1 MKLHEFQAKRRME
14 SFGLPVL
21 KGAQIGSV
29 SSVAGA
35 LAPLGTGPWVL
46 KAQIHAGGRG
56 KAGGVR
62 VVRSV
67 AEAEAF
73 ASGLLG
79 RRLVTHQTGPDGLMV
94 RSLIAEPAVTVKREL
109 YAAVALNRKTGRP
122 TLIVSGEGG
131 MDIETLAATSPEK
144 IIRVDVDPWR
154 GLDAFQ
160 ARDVAFSV
168 GLGGDLLR
176 ESVRFFQN
184 LVKLFLESDASLVE
198 VNPLGILSEKEG
210 GGLPGGEC
218 LRGDECL
225 LAMDAKMTIDDNA
238 AFRQGDL
245 LKGADTAD
253 LSDAERRA
261 AAVGISYIRLDGSIG
276 CLVNGAGL
284 AMATMDIIKLHGGDP
299 ANFLDVGGGA
309 SVTQVTEAFKIILSD
324 SRVRVVLVNIFGGIM
339 KCDVIAEGI
348 VQAVKTTGLD
358 RPLVVRLEGNRVQ
371 EGRAVL
377 AASGLKMTSATDLAD
392 AAQKAVALA
401 GGRS

>member
-21 KGAQIGSV
+21 KGAVIDSV
-29 SSVAGA
+29 QSVAGA
-35 LAPLGTGPWVL
+35 LAPLGPGPWVL

-62 VVRSV
+62 VVRTV
-67 AEAEAF
+67 DEAKSF
-73 ASGLLG
+73 VSGLLD
-79 RRLVTHQTGPDGLMV
+79 RPLVTHQTGPEGLMV

-109 YAAVALNRKTGRP
+109 YAAVAINRKTGRP

-131 MDIETLAATSPEK
+131 VDIETLAATSPEK
-144 IIRVDVDPWR
+144 IIRVEVDPWR

-160 ARDVAFSV
+160 ARDVAFAV

-176 ESVRFFQN
+176 DSVRFFQN
-184 LVKLFLESDASLVE
+184 LVKLFLESDAGLVE
-198 VNPLGILSEKEG
+198 VNPLGILSEKG
-210 GGLPGGEC
+210 GECLPGGEC
-218 LRGDECL
+218 LL

-253 LSDAERRA
+253 LSEAERRA

-309 SVTQVTEAFKIILSD
+309 SVTQVTEAFEIILSD
-324 SRVRVVLVNIFGGIM
+324 PRVRVVLVNIFGGIM

-377 AASGLKMTSATDLAD
+377 ADSGLQMTSATDLAD

>member
-21 KGAQIGSV
+21 KGAVIDSV
-29 SSVAGA
+29 QSVAGA
-35 LAPLGTGPWVL
+35 LAPLGPGPWVL

-62 VVRSV
+62 VVRTV
-67 AEAEAF
+67 AEGESFVA
-73 ASGLLG
+73 GLLG
-79 RRLVTHQTGPDGLMV
+79 RPLVTHQTGSEGLMV

-109 YAAVALNRKTGRP
+109 YAAVAMNRKTGRP

-131 MDIETLAATSPEK
+131 VDIETLAATSPEK
-144 IIRVDVDPWR
+144 IIRVEVDPWR

-160 ARDVAFSV
+160 ARDVAFAV

-176 ESVRFFQN
+176 DSVRFFQN
-184 LVKLFLESDASLVE
+184 LVKLFLESDAGLVE
-198 VNPLGILSEKEG
+198 VNPLGILSEKGG

-218 LRGDECL
+218 LL

-253 LSDAERRA
+253 LSEAERRA

-309 SVTQVTEAFKIILSD
+309 SVTQVTEAFEIILSD
-324 SRVRVVLVNIFGGIM
+324 PRVRVVLVNIFGGIM

-377 AASGLKMTSATDLAD
+377 ADSGLQMTSATDLAD